1 MSHRVPLF
9 MEHTMSN
16 SRNVQLLFYDL
27 IAPKLFKFEST
38 QVDLVGPSRLIGGKD
53 HLILLL
59 SLSVPN
65 ALHML
70 SAQQRCVS

>member
-1 MSHRVPLF
+1 MSHRVPFF

-38 QVDLVGPSRLIGGKD
+38 QVDLVLVGGKD

-65 ALHML
+65 ALHIL